1 MEIKTFKKG
10 EKFYHATMQID
21 NIGGKDYTEI
31 LQTLSDSSK
40 GNENSDWGNS
50 LYTSQYKDVALGYIC
65 QDGEKG
71 CIIELEAKEPIP
83 CFYSDEII
91 YASSSCGQYT
101 PESTKEEISKFVQEK
116 VDGPFMTFLGNKGY
130 VFECFHDDSKRTEV
144 IIPSCM
150 VEKFVVVK
158 VNYLRYNTREFRYE
172 EIMRVFRSD

>member
-83 CFYSDEII
+83 CFIRMRL
-91 YASSSCGQYT
+91 
-101 PESTKEEISKFVQEK
+101 
-116 VDGPFMTFLGNKGY
+116 FMPVHLAGNTHQKAQK
-130 VFECFHDDSKRTEV
+130 KRF
-144 IIPSCM
+144 PNLCRRRLM
-150 VEKFVVVK
+150 VP
-158 VNYLRYNTREFRYE
+158 L
-172 EIMRVFRSD
+172 